1 MVRTLCRSLLTGA
14 AAVIA
19 SSALAAPGVGGKV
32 YGATVEAG
40 VSEFEA
46 RYGRLMG
53 RADDGEDGLVLEA
66 AHGFSSR
73 FYGAAL
79 VELEREAG
87 EHREVEAVSVEG
99 IYALGQIGRTGI
111 DVALYGEYEVG
122 LHGADAVEAKLLL
135 EKRAGG
141 LDARLNLIAQKPLR
155 QGDRVQL
162 GYAASIDQAVVG
174 DFRLGAAAFGDLGT
188 FHDLAPHAEH
198 FVGPIAKTEFEGLPG
213 HGELELETG
222 YLFALDRAR
231 DDSRGQFRLLLEYEF
246 HF

>member
-1 MVRTLCRSLLTGA
+1 MVRIFWRTLLAGVAGT
-14 AAVIA
+14 IA
-19 SSALAAPGVGGKV
+19 TSALAAPGVGEKV
-32 YGATVEAG
+32 YGAQVEAG

-99 IYALGQIGRTGI
+99 IYALGQIGQSGI
-111 DVALYGEYEVG
+111 DVALYGEYEVR
-122 LHGADAVEAKLLL
+122 LHDADAIEAKLLL

-162 GYAASIDQAVVG
+162 GYAASIDQVVLG
-174 DFRLGAAAFGDLGT
+174 DFRLGAAAFGELGT
-188 FHDLAPHAEH
+188 FRDLAPHAEH
-198 FVGPIAKTEFEGLPG
+198 FIGPIAKTEFEGLPG
-213 HGELELETG
+213 RGELELETG